1 MAYTP
6 DRGDIVLLSF
16 DPTLGREQKGMR
28 PAVVLSPKLYNAA
41 SRLALVCPI
50 TRQRKGYPFEVDI
63 ASDQGID
70 GAVLVDQLRSI
81 DWKERKARKVGVLTA
96 DQLQEVLAKVAT
108 LVG

>member
-6 DRGDIVLLSF
+6 DRGDIILLSF

-28 PAVVLSPKLYNAA
+28 PAVVISPKLYNGAA
-41 SRLALVCPI
+41 RLALVCPI
-50 TRQRKGYPFEVDI
+50 TRQRKGYPFEVEI
-63 ASDQGID
+63 VSDQGVD

-81 DWKERKARKVGVLTA
+81 DWKERKARRVGVLTA
-96 DQLQEVLAKVAT
+96 DQLQELLAKVAT